1 MSTSLVTYPALK
13 AGGHS
18 DEVAIANLGGGRL
31 TRKDLT
37 WVKIP
42 LGGVTRWSWTHGG
55 NEFSEKEITGVVV
68 VATQEEF
75 NLWPYKVSR
84 AGSQPYLRSLDGIV
98 GYRVGDD
105 SGELDT
111 SVIEAA
117 KNPDGTYAWEKIPY
131 TRWVDRVPPL
141 AKPSRVIGVLRAGDT
156 RPVFIQIS
164 PTSLNPIRGLLNSLD
179 VPHYRAVV
187 EFGLEKKAGKT
198 ADYSLVTC
206 RYVGTVDQET
216 GDAARVLNGQLS
228 PVVTGSIA
236 HVTVSDVVPF

>member
-1 MSTSLVTYPALK
+1 MTRWGFPVGPIALMDEVGLDVGEK
-13 AGGHS
+13 AGKVMHAAFG
-18 DEVAIANLGGGRL
+18 DRL
-31 TRKDLT
+31 
-37 WVKIP
+37 
-42 LGGVTRWSWTHGG
+42 
-55 NEFSEKEITGVVV
+55 
-68 VATQEEF
+68 
-75 NLWPYKVSR
+75 
-84 AGSQPYLRSLDGIV
+84 
-98 GYRVGDD
+98 
-105 SGELDT
+105 
-111 SVIEAA
+111 
-117 KNPDGTYAWEKIPY
+117 
-131 TRWVDRVPPL
+131 
-141 AKPSRVIGVLRAGDT
+141 KPSRVIGVLRAGDT